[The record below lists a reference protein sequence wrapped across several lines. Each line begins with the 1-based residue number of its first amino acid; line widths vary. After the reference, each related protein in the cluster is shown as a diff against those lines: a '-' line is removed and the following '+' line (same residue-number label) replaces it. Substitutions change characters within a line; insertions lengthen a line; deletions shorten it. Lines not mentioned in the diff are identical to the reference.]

1 MKTIQ
6 KGFTL
11 IELMIVVAIIGI
23 LAAVALPAYQDYTVR
38 AKMSEALLAGSAGKT
53 VIAEFFQNKGYMPN
67 DGTSVSWQ
75 SIITNKVAGTSY
87 TKTSDSEGTITVT
100 LAGGGAVHKDV
111 DNKTVDFKGSGN
123 SGNGIIN
130 WTCLSGASSGVN
142 PKYLPSSCK

>member
-53 VIAEFFQNKGYMPN
+53 TIAEFFQNKGYMPAS
-67 DGTSVSWQ
+67 GTSVSWQ
-75 SIITNKVAGTSY
+75 GITTNKVASTDY
-87 TKTSDSEGTITVT
+87 TNKSATEGIITIT
-100 LAGGGAVHKDV
+100 LQGGGAVHKDV
-111 DNKTVDFKGSGN
+111 DSKTVDMTGSGN
-123 SGNGIIN
+123 STTGIIN
-130 WTCLSGASSGVN
+130 WTCTSGATNGVN